1 MQKISPLKKKICLL
15 GSFAVGKTSLIE
27 RFVHNRF
34 DEKYLTTI
42 GVKVS
47 QKILPPLEHPVK
59 GQLVQYTFLIWD
71 IARMEKLDN
80 VVTNYYRG
88 AAGALAVADLT
99 RDETIPHLGDI
110 CTAFRS
116 VNPRAE
122 LLILGNKLDIF
133 QHEKK
138 TNALLKTTA
147 SGFST
152 EYLLT
157 SAKTGERVEEAFLM
171 LARKIGMGTDG

>member
-1 MQKISPLKKKICLL
+1 MDKITSYKRKICLL

-34 DEKYLTTI
+34 DEKYLTTM
-42 GVKVS
+42 GVKIS
-47 QKILPPLEHPVK
+47 QKIIPPIQNPQNGLPT
-59 GQLVQYTFLIWD
+59 QYTFLIWD
-71 IARMEKLDN
+71 IAGAPEFDTANL
-80 VVTNYYRG
+80 NYYRG

-99 RDETIPHLGDI
+99 RPDTLLQLQDI
-110 CTAFRS
+110 CDKFRS
-116 VNPRAE
+116 VSPVAK

-133 QHEKK
+133 QENEETVRVLQK
-138 TNALLKTTA
+138 TA

-157 SAKTGERVEEAFLM
+157 SAKTGERVENAFLT
-171 LARKIGMGTDG
+171 LAEKMGGH